1 MRAVHALN
9 VLPEMSLHDHFMTV
23 AWVCSPTTIRYSLL
37 AQEASASLAAQ
48 RQRLEEDMEANCAVC
63 SQGEVHVGQQIV
75 FCEYCNVAVHQQV
88 SACLLCKHAS

>member
-1 MRAVHALN
+1 MSTHVLELIVVGLALPN
-9 VLPEMSLHDHFMTV
+9 
-23 AWVCSPTTIRYSLL
+23 ARYNSL

-75 FCEYCNVAVHQQV
+75 FCEYCNVAVHQKV
-88 SACLLCKHAS
+88 SSCLLQACIQ